1 MNIAALRARQS
12 DPVKMELE
20 QAILRLVIGG
30 MLLGYLVWRAQG
42 VSEYDQ
48 TVFVSVEGFVV
59 LAFAIV
65 VAIFMW
71 PTPSPVRRVVGI
83 VIDVG
88 VATLFLLFAGE
99 AGAVIIGVYLF
110 VIFGNGLRY
119 GRSYL
124 HLSQALIIVGF
135 SVVMMVSPWWS
146 SHQLTAFG
154 MLTTLVI
161 VPFYV
166 GVLAQRLVDARLKAE
181 QELKE
186 CREQNLRSN

>member
-1 MNIAALRARQS
+1 
-12 DPVKMELE
+12 MELE

-30 MLLGYLVWRAQG
+30 ALLGYIVWRAQG
-42 VSEYDQ
+42 VPEYDQ

-99 AGAVIIGVYLF
+99 TGAVIIGVYLF
-110 VIFGNGLRY
+110 IIFGNGFRY

-135 SVVMMVSPWWS
+135 SVVMVVSPWWS
-146 SHQLTAFG
+146 NHQLTAFG